1 MHANLSI
8 SRENQHLP
16 GRLVQPA
23 PHKPLIGQSLPMRRV
38 IASIE
43 QVAPTNASVI
53 IVGES
58 GTGKELV
65 ARTIHELSAR
75 AYGPYVGINCA
86 ALPETLM
93 ESELFGHERGAFT
106 GADRR
111 REGCFE
117 LANGGTLLLDEI
129 AEMRPELQ
137 AKLLRVIEE
146 RKIRRL
152 GGSCEVPVDVRV
164 LAATNR
170 NLEKRLREG
179 KFREDLYYRL
189 NVFSIVLPSLR
200 ERLEDLPALIE
211 AFLRQ
216 LSPPGARQIA
226 GIEAECL
233 ELLKSQRWPGNVRQ
247 LRNVI
252 ERALVVTQG
261 PMISIADLSEE
272 IKTSR
277 NSRDVLNIHVGMS
290 LDAAKRQLM
299 LQTLKA
305 TGGNRIKA
313 AEILGVTIK
322 TLYNQLKSYEAGL
335 PTGTDSA
342 EVEEIRSAMMPI
354 PVRVK
359 RESAGRI
366 EAKGITTESSS

>member
-1 MHANLSI
+1 MILQMHANLS
-8 SRENQHLP
+8 RVTENQLLQ
-16 GRLVQPA
+16 GQLTRPA
-23 PHKPLIGQSLPMRRV
+23 AHKALIGQSLPMRRV
-38 IASIE
+38 IALIE

-129 AEMRPELQ
+129 AEIRPELQ

-152 GGSCEVPVDVRV
+152 GGICEVPVDVRV

-226 GIEAECL
+226 GIEAKCL
-233 ELLKSQRWPGNVRQ
+233 KLLKSQRWPGNVRQ

-272 IKTSR
+272 ITTSR
-277 NSRDVLNIHVGMS
+277 NSRDVLDIHVGMS
-290 LDAAKRQLM
+290 LDAAKRQLI

-322 TLYNQLKSYEAGL
+322 TIYNQLKSYETGL
-335 PTGTDSA
+335 PTGADSA
-342 EVEEIRSAMMPI
+342 EVEDSDQQ
-354 PVRVK
+354 
-359 RESAGRI
+359 
-366 EAKGITTESSS
+366 

>member
-1 MHANLSI
+1 MILQMHANLS
-8 SRENQHLP
+8 SVTESQLLQ
-16 GRLVQPA
+16 GQLTRLA
-23 PHKPLIGQSLPMRRV
+23 AHKALIGQSLPMRCV

-43 QVAPTNASVI
+43 QVAPTNASVV

-129 AEMRPELQ
+129 AEIRPELQ

-152 GGSCEVPVDVRV
+152 GGICEVPVDVRV

-272 IKTSR
+272 ITTTR
-277 NSRDVLNIHVGMS
+277 NSCDVLDIHVGMS
-290 LDAAKRQLM
+290 LDAAKRQLI

-322 TLYNQLKSYEAGL
+322 TIYNQLKSYEAGL
-335 PTGTDSA
+335 PTGPDSA
-342 EVEEIRSAMMPI
+342 EVEDSDQQ
-354 PVRVK
+354 
-359 RESAGRI
+359 
-366 EAKGITTESSS
+366 

>member
-1 MHANLSI
+1 
-8 SRENQHLP
+8 
-16 GRLVQPA
+16 
-23 PHKPLIGQSLPMRRV
+23 MRRV

-152 GGSCEVPVDVRV
+152 GGSCEVPVNVRV

-170 NLEKRLREG
+170 NLEKRLHEG

-216 LSPPGARQIA
+216 LSPPGARQIV

-359 RESAGRI
+359 RERAGRI